1 MCAPTFFDI
10 TLLFVGA
17 NSVRLQIFRRLP
29 KYIKGGIIE
38 KRSSEV
44 KSMNE
49 FPEAEALLKRLEDAG
64 YEAYYV
70 GGCVRDHLMGRAVHD
85 IDITTNA
92 LPEQTAAVFEGFKVI
107 PTGIKH
113 GTVTVLAGGSQYE
126 ITTYRIDGG
135 YSDSRRPDS
144 VEFSSDITQDLAR
157 RDFTMNAIAMDVRG
171 NIVDPFGGRGDIE
184 RSLIRCVGKPEKRF
198 TEDALRIMRGVR
210 FASQLGFDIEEKT
223 AQAIIEMRGR
233 LSIISRERIREELD
247 KLLCGK
253 DCGKVLSEYRVIIA
267 EIIPEMV
274 ACFGFDQFSRYHK
287 YDVYEHI
294 VKTIASAPPNDL
306 MLRRALLLHDISKP
320 QMFTLDENGVGH
332 FKGHA
337 KVSAEM
343 ARDILTRLRY
353 DNKTIALT
361 CDLIAHHSDKIRSER
376 QIRLLVSSMGIE
388 SFLALMDFKKY
399 DNCGKNEFVLAE
411 NEEFDRFK
419 AIAQEFYDSG
429 ECISLSQLAVNGSD
443 LAELGMKGREIGTA
457 LAQLHSLV
465 ISGDLPNDKQALTN
479 YILNGINTALE

>member
-1 MCAPTFFDI
+1 M
-10 TLLFVGA
+10 
-17 NSVRLQIFRRLP
+17 
-29 KYIKGGIIE
+29 K
-38 KRSSEV
+38 
-44 KSMNE
+44 E

-64 YEAYYV
+64 FEAYYV

-85 IDITTNA
+85 VDITTNA
-92 LPEQTAAVFEGFKVI
+92 LPEQTAAVFEGYKVI

-113 GTVTVLAGGSQYE
+113 GTVTVLAGGTPYE
-126 ITTYRIDGG
+126 ITTYRVDGS

-144 VEFSSDITQDLAR
+144 VEFTPDIVQDLAR
-157 RDFTMNAIAMDVRG
+157 RDFTMNAIAMDIRG

-184 RSLIRCVGKPEKRF
+184 HSLIRCVGEPEKRF
-198 TEDALRIMRGVR
+198 TEDALRIMRGIR
-210 FASQLGFDIEEKT
+210 FASQLGFGIEEKT
-223 AQAIIEMRGR
+223 AQAIIDMRGR
-233 LSIISRERIREELD
+233 LSIISRERVREELD

-253 DCGKVLSEYRVIIA
+253 DCGKVLTDYRVIIA

-294 VKTIASAPPNDL
+294 VKAVTSAPQDQL
-306 MLRRALLLHDISKP
+306 ILRRALLLHDIAKP

-343 ARDILTRLRY
+343 AKEILTRLRF
-353 DNKTIALT
+353 DNRTIALT
-361 CDLIAHHSDKIRSER
+361 SQLIAHHSDKIHSER
-376 QIRLLVSSMGIE
+376 QIRLMVSEFGIE
-388 SFLALMDFKKY
+388 TFLMLMDFKKY
-399 DNCGKNEFVLAE
+399 DNCGKNDFVLNE

-419 AIAQEFYDSG
+419 VIAREFADSG
-429 ECISLSQLAVNGSD
+429 ECITLSQLALSGSD
-443 LAELGMKGREIGTA
+443 LTELGFRGREIGTA

-465 ISGDLPNDKQALTN
+465 ISGDLPNDKQALTD
-479 YILNGINTALE
+479 YILNEINTALE